1 MIKEAERYLDY
12 ARVDWEYRKWAKSD
26 GEENRKYFRVKINRI
41 PPYYP
46 INAAYDFEEDVWAYS
61 DKGAENKVKGQYKK
75 CYGSHVIEKVI
86 EVSKADF
93 RGDKKVVM

>member
-1 MIKEAERYLDY
+1 MRGLIGSIGNELKVMEKRT
-12 ARVDWEYRKWAKSD
+12 K
-26 GEENRKYFRVKINRI
+26 KYFRVKINLI

>member
-1 MIKEAERYLDY
+1 MRGLIGSIGNELKVMEKRT
-12 ARVDWEYRKWAKSD
+12 K
-26 GEENRKYFRVKINRI
+26 KYFRVKINRI

-61 DKGAENKVKGQYKK
+61 DKGAENKVKRQYKK

-86 EVSKADF
+86 EVPKADF

>member
-1 MIKEAERYLDY
+1 VR
-12 ARVDWEYRKWAKSD
+12 
-26 GEENRKYFRVKINRI
+26 
-41 PPYYP
+41 
-46 INAAYDFEEDVWAYS
+46 AYS
-61 DKGAENKVKGQYKK
+61 DKVAENKVKGQYKK

>member
-12 ARVDWEYRKWAKSD
+12 ARLIGSIGNELKVMEKRTK
-26 GEENRKYFRVKINRI
+26 KYFRVKINRI

-61 DKGAENKVKGQYKK
+61 DKGAENKVK
-75 CYGSHVIEKVI
+75 
-86 EVSKADF
+86 KA
-93 RGDKKVVM
+93 V

>member
-1 MIKEAERYLDY
+1 
-12 ARVDWEYRKWAKSD
+12 
-26 GEENRKYFRVKINRI
+26 
-41 PPYYP
+41 
-46 INAAYDFEEDVWAYS
+46 VWAYS

>member
-1 MIKEAERYLDY
+1 M
-12 ARVDWEYRKWAKSD
+12 
-26 GEENRKYFRVKINRI
+26 
-41 PPYYP
+41 
-46 INAAYDFEEDVWAYS
+46 WAYS

-93 RGDKKVVM
+93 RGDKKVVMSEKKRKFYVQLLLGMSK

>member
-1 MIKEAERYLDY
+1 MRGLIGSIGNELKVMEKRT
-12 ARVDWEYRKWAKSD
+12 K
-26 GEENRKYFRVKINRI
+26 NINRI

>member
-1 MIKEAERYLDY
+1 MRGLIGSIGNELKVMEKRT
-12 ARVDWEYRKWAKSD
+12 K
-26 GEENRKYFRVKINRI
+26 KYFRVKINRI

-75 CYGSHVIEKVI
+75 CYGSHVIE
-86 EVSKADF
+86 VSKADF

>member
-12 ARVDWEYRKWAKSD
+12 AWVDWEYRKWAKSD
-26 GEENRKYFRVKINRI
+26 GEENKKYFRVKINRI

-46 INAAYDFEEDVWAYS
+46 INAAYDFEEDVRAYS
-61 DKGAENKVKGQYKK
+61 DKVAEN
-75 CYGSHVIEKVI
+75 IEKVI

>member
-1 MIKEAERYLDY
+1 MCGL
-12 ARVDWEYRKWAKSD
+12 
-26 GEENRKYFRVKINRI
+26 N
-41 PPYYP
+41 
-46 INAAYDFEEDVWAYS
+46 S

-93 RGDKKVVM
+93 RGDKKLWMLREEEENSNVQLLLGMSKWGINRHPFGVLEQMKNSKIYEWID

>member
-1 MIKEAERYLDY
+1 MRGLIGSIGNELKVMEKRT
-12 ARVDWEYRKWAKSD
+12 
-26 GEENRKYFRVKINRI
+26 KIFSSKDQSNTTI
-41 PPYYP
+41 LPYKRSLRL
-46 INAAYDFEEDVWAYS
+46 EEDVWAYS

>member
-26 GEENRKYFRVKINRI
+26 GEENKKYFRVKINRI

-61 DKGAENKVKGQYKK
+61 DKGAENKVKGQPDSLDLLSIRFNLVKN
-75 CYGSHVIEKVI
+75 SHKTLNVYWQL
-86 EVSKADF
+86 
-93 RGDKKVVM
+93 